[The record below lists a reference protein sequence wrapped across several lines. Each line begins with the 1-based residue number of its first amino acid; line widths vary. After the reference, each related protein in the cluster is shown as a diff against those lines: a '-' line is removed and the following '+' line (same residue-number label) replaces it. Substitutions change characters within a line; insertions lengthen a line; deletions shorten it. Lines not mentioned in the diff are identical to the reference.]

1 MSRRL
6 CEPNLTYF
14 SGSGLQISRVYGP
27 VFELM
32 RDTGFEPPPASP
44 LAALERSS
52 CGLGLREALQAR
64 CDHAS
69 VATVSPRSRVFSG
82 GGDTA
87 AAMGILSSGFR
98 AKIFFS
104 LWWSVRSW
112 LLSFPPNACRGER
125 CGVWG
130 RRAPS
135 DGVLVGFFWSVSSSS
150 SGRAFFLLGQSAI
163 RKRTHRGIGAYMMTY
178 SGREEERAPSI
189 YRSSSLVALSGGVE
203 GAPFQRV
210 FLRGLKSFS
219 SRQSFS
225 FDQRFS

>member
-1 MSRRL
+1 
-6 CEPNLTYF
+6 
-14 SGSGLQISRVYGP
+14 
-27 VFELM
+27 
-32 RDTGFEPPPASP
+32 
-44 LAALERSS
+44 
-52 CGLGLREALQAR
+52 
-64 CDHAS
+64 
-69 VATVSPRSRVFSG
+69 
-82 GGDTA
+82 
-87 AAMGILSSGFR
+87 MGILSSGFR

-112 LLSFPPNACRGER
+112 LLSFPPNVCRGER

-163 RKRTHRGIGAYMMTY
+163 RKRTHRGIGAYIMTY

>member
-1 MSRRL
+1 MPNTTGVPACLFRRL
-6 CEPNLTYF
+6 VGSLLFGGTTNTTREDACAPQNFLRTVPTTCLIANAIC
-14 SGSGLQISRVYGP
+14 SGRCPHGRRAHRG
-27 VFELM
+27 
-32 RDTGFEPPPASP
+32 
-44 LAALERSS
+44 ERIEVRPS
-52 CGLGLREALQAR
+52 
-64 CDHAS
+64 
-69 VATVSPRSRVFSG
+69 
-82 GGDTA
+82 GDTA

-112 LLSFPPNACRGER
+112 LLSFPPNVCRGER

-163 RKRTHRGIGAYMMTY
+163 RKRTHRGIGAYIMTY